1 MPRFR
6 VNIAPGVAHVVDAAT
21 EDDARKIVS
30 AEIAKGSVSPFF
42 DELFFDYETGVN
54 NKELRQKLGRAETM
68 AEEDKVLNDIL
79 TRLDKTKSPVEQ
91 EDIIDGEV
99 GSSGYIRNTKGQLA
113 LTPEGL
119 EILGLPIQQRRLQDG
134 TLVNLNTIIDENDF
148 NLKTGDLSDFS
159 GIAGPVIGTITAFM
173 PQTRIIKGF
182 SSLLGGREPMARM
195 LAAGPGS

>member
-99 GSSGYIRNTKGQLA
+99 GSKFLRHVINTLQTTDWEQL
-113 LTPEGL
+113 
-119 EILGLPIQQRRLQDG
+119 
-134 TLVNLNTIIDENDF
+134 F
-148 NLKTGDLSDFS
+148 
-159 GIAGPVIGTITAFM
+159 
-173 PQTRIIKGF
+173 
-182 SSLLGGREPMARM
+182 
-195 LAAGPGS
+195 